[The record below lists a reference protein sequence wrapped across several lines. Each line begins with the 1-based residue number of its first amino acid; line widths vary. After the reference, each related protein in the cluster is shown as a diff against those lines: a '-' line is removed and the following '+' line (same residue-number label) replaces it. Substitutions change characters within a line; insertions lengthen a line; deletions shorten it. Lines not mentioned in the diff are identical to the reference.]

1 MTALQIIEAFQVFK
15 VDFLFSGS
23 LAANL
28 NGILIDDPEIEVII
42 PQSLDQ
48 FKKAEKALMKLGFEN
63 TLPVGADELFHFLD
77 QFKSQKNMKFWTFQ
91 SPKSKFQKIMIRLG
105 AEPGYFQ
112 PLEVVIK
119 GRSLRFLKIEDLKDL
134 GLRIPSD
141 TPQVSKVTPEFLIQ
155 RLENLRFYLQLEEKK
170 ELGKSKLISMKIQE
184 PLLDAFKE
192 KAQVLGVPYQTQ
204 IKILMKDW
212 LK

>member
-1 MTALQIIEAFQVFK
+1 MTALQITEAFQVFK
-15 VDFLFSGS
+15 VDFIFGGT

-28 NGILIDDPEIEVII
+28 SGVLLDDPEIEVII
-42 PQSLDQ
+42 PQSLEQ
-48 FKKAEKALMKLGFEN
+48 FKKAEKALLKLGYEN
-63 TLPVGADELFHFLD
+63 TLPVGSEELFHFLD
-77 QFKSQKNMKFWTFQ
+77 KFKTEKNMKFWTFQ
-91 SPKSKFQKIMIRLG
+91 SPQSKSQKIMIRLG

-134 GLRIPSD
+134 GLRVPND
-141 TPQVSKVTPEFLIQ
+141 TPQVSKVTPEFLLQ

-170 ELGKSKLISMKIQE
+170 ELGKSKLISMKVPE
-184 PLLDAFKE
+184 PLLEAFRE
-192 KAQVLGVPYQTQ
+192 KSQVLGVPYQTQ

>member
-1 MTALQIIEAFQVFK
+1 MTALQITEAFQVFK
-15 VDFLFSGS
+15 VDFIFAGS
-23 LAANL
+23 VAANL
-28 NGILIDDPEIEVII
+28 SGVLIDDPEIEVII

-48 FKKAEKALMKLGFEN
+48 FKKAERALVKLGFEN

-91 SPKSKFQKIMIRLG
+91 NPKSKSQKVLIRLG
-105 AEPGYFQ
+105 AEPGFFQ
-112 PLEVVIK
+112 PLEVEVK
-119 GRSLRFLKIEDLKDL
+119 GRSLKFLKIEDLKDL
-134 GLRIPSD
+134 GLRVPSS
-141 TPQVSKVTPEFLIQ
+141 TPQVSRVTPEFLLQ

-170 ELGKSKLISMKIQE
+170 ELGKSKLISMKVPE

-192 KAQVLGVPYQTQ
+192 KSQVLGVPYQTQ

>member
-1 MTALQIIEAFQVFK
+1 MQITEAFDVFK
-15 VDFLFSGS
+15 VDFLFAGS

-28 NGILIDDPEIEVII
+28 NGALLDDPEIEVII
-42 PQSLDQ
+42 PQSLEQ
-48 FKKAEKALMKLGFEN
+48 FKKTEKALLKLGYEN
-63 TLPVGADELFHFLD
+63 TLPVGPEELFNFLD
-77 QFKSQKNMKFWTFQ
+77 QFKSEKNMKYWTFQ

-112 PLEVVIK
+112 PMEVVIK

-134 GLRIPSD
+134 GLRIPLD
-141 TPQVSKVTPEFLIQ
+141 TPQVSKVTPEFLLQ

-170 ELGKSKLISMKIQE
+170 ELGKSKLISMKVPE
-184 PLLDAFKE
+184 PLLEAFRE
-192 KAQVLGVPYQTQ
+192 KSQVLGVPYQTQ
-204 IKILMKDW
+204 IKVLMKDW